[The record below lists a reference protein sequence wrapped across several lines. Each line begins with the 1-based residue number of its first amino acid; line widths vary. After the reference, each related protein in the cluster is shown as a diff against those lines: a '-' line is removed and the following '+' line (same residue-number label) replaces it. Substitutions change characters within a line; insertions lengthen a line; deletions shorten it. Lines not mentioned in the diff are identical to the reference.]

1 MFRTRLVRLLR
12 VLLPLAALALLSV
25 LFLLGRKSETVEPA
39 IPYAEGSAE
48 DLGRSPG
55 IGAPEYTTV
64 TPEGASVTLR
74 AARAALG
81 NGGGDSGTAS
91 ALVLDW
97 RARDGLM
104 IELTAPLAQTQDTSI
119 RLDGGVRM
127 ALSSGWEMRG
137 PSFEADTAADTL
149 RADETVQVTAPFG
162 QLEAGRMLIRPS
174 DAGAG
179 QVLELNEGVRLLYRP

>member
-25 LFLLGRKSETVEPA
+25 LFLLGRKSENVEPA
-39 IPYAEGSAE
+39 IPYVEGSAE

-55 IGAPEYTTV
+55 IGSLEYTTV
-64 TPEGASVTLR
+64 TPDGASVTLR
-74 AARAALG
+74 AARAALA
-81 NGGGDSGTAS
+81 NGGTAS

-104 IELTAPLAQTQDTSI
+104 IELTAPRAEMQDSRI
-119 RLDGGVRM
+119 RLEGGVRM

-149 RADETVQVTAPFG
+149 RADETVHVTAPFG
-162 QLEAGRMLIRPS
+162 ELEAGTMLIHPS
-174 DAGAG
+174 ETG

>member
-1 MFRTRLVRLLR
+1 MLRTRVVRLLR
-12 VLLPLAALALLSV
+12 VALPLSALALLSV

-39 IPYAEGSAE
+39 IPYAQGSAE

-55 IGAPEYTTV
+55 IGSPEYTTV

-81 NGGGDSGTAS
+81 NGGADGGTAS

-97 RARDGLM
+97 RSRDGLM
-104 IELTAPLAQTQDTSI
+104 IELTSPFAQTQDTTI
-119 RLDGGVRM
+119 RLEGGVRM
-127 ALSSGWEMRG
+127 ALSSGWVMRG

-149 RADETVQVTAPFG
+149 RADETVHVTAPFG
-162 QLEAGRMLIRPS
+162 ELEAGTMLIHPS
-174 DAGAG
+174 ETG

>member
-1 MFRTRLVRLLR
+1 MLRTRVVRLLR
-12 VLLPLAALALLSV
+12 VVLPLAALALLSV

-39 IPYAEGSAE
+39 IPYAQGSAE

-55 IGAPEYTTV
+55 IGSPEYTTV

-81 NGGGDSGTAS
+81 NGGADGGTAS

-104 IELTAPLAQTQDTSI
+104 IELTAPLARTQDTSI
-119 RLDGGVRM
+119 RLEGGVRM
-127 ALSSGWEMRG
+127 ALSSGWVMRG

-149 RADETVQVTAPFG
+149 RADETVHVTAPFG
-162 QLEAGRMLIRPS
+162 ELEAGTMLIHPS
-174 DAGAG
+174 ETG

>member
-12 VLLPLAALALLSV
+12 VVLPLAALALLSV
-25 LFLLGRKSETVEPA
+25 LFLLGRKPSEPEPA
-39 IPYAEGSAE
+39 IPYAQGSPE

-64 TPEGASVTLR
+64 TPDGASVTLR

-81 NGGGDSGTAS
+81 DGGMGSGDGTAS
-91 ALVLDW
+91 DLTLDW

-104 IELTAPLAQTQDTSI
+104 IELTAPRAEMAETRI
-119 RLDGGVRM
+119 RLEGGVRM

-162 QLEAGRMLIRPS
+162 RLNAGRMLLYS
-174 DAGAG
+174 AEAG
-179 QVLELNEGVRLLYRP
+179 QVLELNEDVRLLYRP

>member
-1 MFRTRLVRLLR
+1 MLRTRVVRLLR
-12 VLLPLAALALLSV
+12 VALPLSALALLSV
-25 LFLLGRKSETVEPA
+25 LFLLGRSSDTVEPA
-39 IPYAEGSAE
+39 IPYAEGTPE

-64 TPEGASVTLR
+64 TPDGASVTLR

-81 NGGGDSGTAS
+81 SGGSGNSGTAS

-104 IELTAPLAQTQDTSI
+104 IELTSPLAQTQDTII
-119 RLDGGVRM
+119 RLEGGVRM
-127 ALSSGWEMRG
+127 ALSSGWVMRG
-137 PSFEADTAADTL
+137 PSFQADTAADTL
-149 RADETVQVTAPFG
+149 RADETVHVTAPFG
-162 QLEAGRMLIRPS
+162 ELEAGTMLIHPS
-174 DAGAG
+174 DTG

>member
-1 MFRTRLVRLLR
+1 MLRTRVVRLLR
-12 VLLPLAALALLSV
+12 VVLPLAALALLSV
-25 LFLLGRKSETVEPA
+25 LFLLGRNSETVEPA
-39 IPYAEGSAE
+39 LPYAEGSAE

-55 IGAPEYTTV
+55 IGSPEYTTV

-81 NGGGDSGTAS
+81 NGGADGGTAS

-104 IELTAPLAQTQDTSI
+104 IELTSPLAQTQDTTI
-119 RLDGGVRM
+119 RLEGGVRM
-127 ALSSGWEMRG
+127 ALSSGWVMRG

-149 RADETVQVTAPFG
+149 RADETVHVTAPFG
-162 QLEAGRMLIRPS
+162 ELEAGTMLIRPS
-174 DAGAG
+174 EAG

>member
-1 MFRTRLVRLLR
+1 MLRTRVVRLLR
-12 VLLPLAALALLSV
+12 VVLPLAALALLSV
-25 LFLLGRKSETVEPA
+25 LFLLGRNSETVEPA
-39 IPYAEGSAE
+39 LPYAEGSAE

-55 IGAPEYTTV
+55 IGSPEYTTV

-81 NGGGDSGTAS
+81 NGGADGGTAS

-104 IELTAPLAQTQDTSI
+104 IELTSPLAQTQDTTI
-119 RLDGGVRM
+119 RLEGGVRM
-127 ALSSGWEMRG
+127 ALSSGWVMRG

-149 RADETVQVTAPFG
+149 RADETVHVTAPFG
-162 QLEAGRMLIRPS
+162 ELEAGTMLIHPS
-174 DAGAG
+174 ETG

>member
-1 MFRTRLVRLLR
+1 MLRTRMVRLLR
-12 VLLPLAALALLSV
+12 VVLPLAALALLSV

-39 IPYAEGSAE
+39 LPYAEGSAE

-55 IGAPEYTTV
+55 IGSPEYTTV

-81 NGGGDSGTAS
+81 NGGADGGTAS

-104 IELTAPLAQTQDTSI
+104 IELTAPLARTQGTSI
-119 RLDGGVRM
+119 RLEGGVRM
-127 ALSSGWEMRG
+127 ALSSGWVMRG

-149 RADETVQVTAPFG
+149 RADETVHVTAPFG
-162 QLEAGRMLIRPS
+162 ELEAGTMLIHPS
-174 DAGAG
+174 ETG

>member
-1 MFRTRLVRLLR
+1 MLRTRVVRLLR
-12 VLLPLAALALLSV
+12 VALPLSALALLSV
-25 LFLLGRKSETVEPA
+25 LFLLGRSSDTVEPA
-39 IPYAEGSAE
+39 IPYAEGTPE

-64 TPEGASVTLR
+64 TPDGASVTLR

-81 NGGGDSGTAS
+81 NGGSGNSGTAS

-104 IELTAPLAQTQDTSI
+104 IELTSPLAQTQDTII
-119 RLDGGVRM
+119 RLEGGVRM
-127 ALSSGWEMRG
+127 ALSSGWVMRG
-137 PSFEADTAADTL
+137 PSFQADTAADTL
-149 RADETVQVTAPFG
+149 RADETVHVTAPFG
-162 QLEAGRMLIRPS
+162 ELEAGTMLIHPS
-174 DAGAG
+174 DTG